1 MANPFI
7 QSLQAGKVGVSQPT
21 EPTIITSNPFIRSMQ
36 GPAPALAPTP
46 VTVTPMRRIAKVVV
60 ENIKGINLRKLGQSL
75 IAGAKATP
83 GMLQQG
89 AGVILQ
95 NWRSAQSV
103 MDRFFSPIQIKPTEA
118 IQEKL
123 DIRRKVEKVAPKIRE
138 AGVVSYL
145 KATREYAEKF
155 EPSKGLQGYLEMA
168 AFNIPQMA
176 TSTGMAIAVAVVTKN
191 PYLATTVGLS
201 SAYGLGASEVYSE
214 ARESGLGDKQALPL
228 ATIGGVIIGGIDF
241 LPMGRLIRKTGAVEP
256 IKKSIVK
263 KVASGIVSVAIQSG
277 FEGVTESAQEIV
289 GGAIA
294 STYNENRDVLVGVKE
309 AAFVGALLGGFGDVT
324 VAGVTGIVGKK
335 ASPKKV
341 ITNIEKQIDE
351 VLTTPVKERTAEQEQ
366 VAKLIL
372 SQELTPDEAI
382 TFVIDNDLDNTK
394 VGKKIIKVA
403 GQAKSQDLKVIISP
417 TKDEKSLEVKMAEEM
432 PAIEAL
438 KPIVEKPVKPIKPVE
453 KKVVVPK
460 PLKPVGEGEKKVS
473 KLAVGVE
480 AKAISEKLVES
491 LGELPEYR
499 RVDMAKQAQM
509 TSELLRKDP
518 NRAIRIAL
526 GEEAPPARV
535 LPESVFIAVENK
547 ALIDRNVNLVRQLAT
562 SSLTTEATA
571 MGQRIRALAERDP
584 DSVVGIMKKI
594 VDARTEALERRQ
606 KKSAK
611 DLVKKEAEKIKK
623 EIKTPVKQ
631 DWLAFINS
639 IEC

>member
-1 MANPFI
+1 M
-7 QSLQAGKVGVSQPT
+7 
-21 EPTIITSNPFIRSMQ
+21 
-36 GPAPALAPTP
+36 
-46 VTVTPMRRIAKVVV
+46 
-60 ENIKGINLRKLGQSL
+60 
-75 IAGAKATP
+75 
-83 GMLQQG
+83 
-89 AGVILQ
+89 
-95 NWRSAQSV
+95 
-103 MDRFFSPIQIKPTEA
+103 
-118 IQEKL
+118 
-123 DIRRKVEKVAPKIRE
+123 
-138 AGVVSYL
+138 
-145 KATREYAEKF
+145 
-155 EPSKGLQGYLEMA
+155 
-168 AFNIPQMA
+168 
-176 TSTGMAIAVAVVTKN
+176 
-191 PYLATTVGLS
+191 
-201 SAYGLGASEVYSE
+201 
-214 ARESGLGDKQALPL
+214 
-228 ATIGGVIIGGIDF
+228 
-241 LPMGRLIRKTGAVEP
+241 
-256 IKKSIVK
+256 
-263 KVASGIVSVAIQSG
+263 
-277 FEGVTESAQEIV
+277 
-289 GGAIA
+289 
-294 STYNENRDVLVGVKE
+294 
-309 AAFVGALLGGFGDVT
+309 
-324 VAGVTGIVGKK
+324 
-335 ASPKKV
+335 
-341 ITNIEKQIDE
+341 
-351 VLTTPVKERTAEQEQ
+351 
-366 VAKLIL
+366 
-372 SQELTPDEAI
+372 
-382 TFVIDNDLDNTK
+382 
-394 VGKKIIKVA
+394 A